1 MCAPMYP
8 VEPVRKMAMGQAW
21 VPAPVAAPA
30 CGAAFRRSVPFPE
43 GCGEEPLGPASAMPD
58 WVTAKATAGTDL
70 TKMVYAV
77 SDEGHSVMCPRS
89 LWSHYDQLIRGK

>member
-1 MCAPMYP
+1 MDRHTFVLASLFILFGL
-8 VEPVRKMAMGQAW
+8 A
-21 VPAPVAAPA
+21 
-30 CGAAFRRSVPFPE
+30 